1 MKPTEILLQE
11 EYNHYAYENKIRNNR
26 EHNNV
31 MARYAFMVAAREL
44 FQTLEI
50 ARVTGKDHST
60 VVHATRSHDQNLRYD
75 RVYPRFYQDCLD
87 IMKRLNG
94 EKESVKVSLAKE
106 NAMLIERVN
115 NLRQELLETREK
127 LYIKQDEINRL
138 KQDELCT

>member
-11 EYNHYAYENKIRNNR
+11 EYNHYVYQNGIRSNR

-31 MARYAFMVAAREL
+31 MARFAFMVAAREL
-44 FQTLEI
+44 FSTLEI
-50 ARVTGKDHST
+50 ARVTRKN
-60 VVHATRSHDQNLRYD
+60 HATVIHATKGHEQNLKWD
-75 RVYPRFYQDCLD
+75 RAYPRYYQDCLD
-87 IMKRLNG
+87 IMNRLG
-94 EKESVKVSLAKE
+94 GGKESVEVSLARE

-127 LYIKQDEINRL
+127 LYIKQDEINRI